1 MEKMIMKR
9 TFLRIALGSFAA
21 TSLLLPMAVLADGDK
36 PKVLKSCIQ
45 CHKGDAAD
53 TIRGKLGSVSMKAE
67 TLNVSTGSA
76 TWLLAFDED
85 TTLKGAEVMNK
96 IDKDHEVSVNFI
108 EEDGALYA
116 TAVKVKPPTELAED
130 ELIRVD
136 ELASIVAEGPE
147 TANFTIIDA
156 RPGKLFL
163 ESHIPGALSIYDA
176 QFDKHLDKLPKNK
189 ENLLVFY
196 CGGPT

>member
-1 MEKMIMKR
+1 MINRKL
-9 TFLRIALGSFAA
+9 LRVALGSFAA
-21 TSLLLPMAVLADGDK
+21 TCLLLPTATFADEGK
-36 PKVLKSCIQ
+36 PKVLKPCMQ

-53 TIRGKLGSVSMKAE
+53 LIRGKLSSVSMKAE

-76 TWLLAFDED
+76 TWLVAFDED
-85 TTLKGAEVMNK
+85 TTLKGAEAMNK

-108 EEDGALYA
+108 EEDGELYA
-116 TAVKVKPPTELAED
+116 TAVKVKPPTDLTED
-130 ELIRVD
+130 ELIKID
-136 ELASIVAEGPE
+136 ELSPLVAQGSEA
-147 TANFTIIDA
+147 ANFTIIDA

-176 QFDKHLDKLPKNK
+176 QFDENLDKLPKNK